1 MELFRKKTAIVEK
14 ITYLCAMNAKDQNVS
29 YTFYRLGPDFI
40 TWFYPIDTTPIDQE
54 ILDPNGQ
61 IGLEYYEDIPGAVEH
76 LKPFDSHWFMQE
88 ENEEALGILRE
99 DLVFLST
106 VFGMIG
112 AHSLLAQLVG
122 SAEERLFQ
130 YKLGAEGGSPECMVG
145 FGQMM
150 CLKNHVSDGWQWIE
164 KGAEKGCEMG
174 MLLAGI
180 SYQYGTLS
188 EIDYKKAAY
197 FYRRAIKEFHNF
209 FAFINYGVMLVD
221 ANCCHTALYTF
232 GHAMKRSESQ
242 MQLLKRKG
250 MTNILNNIDSCEALL
265 QLPYEVRPK
274 HIAFE
279 HYSPELDS
287 SFCQKGESP
296 RPVGAYGQKPQPWQ
310 PDNSR
315 MVPKDIEERDNYLAK
330 IKSREVMMEI
340 DEKYRIFLKYDDGTP
355 IAEVKM
361 PALPKALYFVFLNH
375 PEGFPLKHL
384 VDYRDELLSWYRKLS
399 NRYNIDKSI
408 DDLTD
413 PTKNS
418 ANEKI
423 SRIGKAFRDAIEN
436 CDDSIDTFIPIGSKG
451 EVYAVLV
458 DRERIMKVIQS
469 HFK

>member
-1 MELFRKKTAIVEK
+1 MFIFAS
-14 ITYLCAMNAKDQNVS
+14 MNSKDQNLS
-29 YTFYRLGPDFI
+29 FTFYGLGPDFI
-40 TWFYPIDTTPIDQE
+40 TWFYPVDTSPIDQE
-54 ILDPNGQ
+54 ILDPEGQ
-61 IGLEYYEDIPGAVEH
+61 IGLEYYKDIPGAVEH
-76 LKPFDSHWFMQE
+76 LSPFDSKWFMQKG
-88 ENEEALGILRE
+88 NEEVLGILRE

-106 VFGMIG
+106 VFSMNG
-112 AHSLLAQLVG
+112 ANSLLAQLVN

-130 YKLGAEGGSPECMVG
+130 YKLGAEGGNPECMVG

-150 CLKNHVSDGWQWIE
+150 CLKDHVTDGWQWIE

-188 EIDYKKAAY
+188 EINYEKAAY
-197 FYRRAIKEFHNF
+197 FYRRAIKEFHSF
-209 FAFINYGVMLVD
+209 FAFINYGVMLVE

-232 GHAMKRSESQ
+232 GHAMKQSDSQ
-242 MQLLKRKG
+242 MKLLKNKEA
-250 MTNILNNIDSCEALL
+250 TNILSNIDSCEALL
-265 QLPYEVRPK
+265 QFPYEERPK

-279 HYSPELDS
+279 YHDPELDS
-287 SFCQKGESP
+287 SYCQKGLSP
-296 RPVGAYGQKPQPWQ
+296 RPIGAYGQKPEPWQ

-399 NRYNIDKSI
+399 NRYNIGKSI

-458 DRERIMKVIQS
+458 DRERIMKDIQS